1 MRILIADDD
10 EIQRDLLSTMLESEG
25 YGVVSVCD
33 GTSAWQQLQTG
44 NFKIVFID
52 WMMPGLSGLELIR
65 KIRSAEF
72 EHYVYIILCTSRS
85 SRADLVEGMR
95 SGADDFLS
103 KPVHQDELMVRV
115 SSGERI
121 IAFEKRMGDDNRK
134 LAEAHS
140 SLQKAYATIRADI
153 LAAAELQRNL
163 LPAPS
168 RLKNVS
174 FESLFCPAQ
183 LVAGDIY
190 NFFPL
195 DEQHIGFY
203 LLDVS
208 GHGIPSAMLSV
219 GLSKMLT
226 TTPIQSSLLKRP
238 LPTAPFHMVVSPEI
252 AIEELNRRCQGNGD
266 MYFTIV
272 YGILDVRTG
281 LLSITQAGH
290 PHPVY
295 LPTSGEVV
303 MLGDGGFPVGILEDV
318 HYDCVSQQMQVG
330 DRLLLLSDGLLEA
343 RSASGEQFG
352 MDRLIRVLKE
362 TRHTPLKSSLK
373 TLEDTLREWVGAEF
387 DDDVSLLALELGE
400 PLAGHGV
407 KKADDDKRN
416 PTGGQ

>member
-25 YGVVSVCD
+25 YGVVAVCD
-33 GTSAWQQLQTG
+33 GLSAWQQLQSG
-44 NFKIVFID
+44 AFKIVFID

-72 EHYVYIILCTSRS
+72 DHYVYIILCTSRS

-103 KPVHQDELMVRV
+103 KPIHQDELKVRV
-115 SSGERI
+115 ASGERI
-121 IAFEKRMGDDNRK
+121 IAFEKRMADDNRK
-134 LAEAHS
+134 LAEAHG
-140 SLQKAYATIRADI
+140 SLQKAYATIQGDI
-153 LAAAELQRNL
+153 LAAAELQRDL
-163 LPAPS
+163 LPKPS

-183 LVAGDIY
+183 MVAGDIY

-195 DEQHIGFY
+195 DEHHIGFY

-219 GLSKMLT
+219 SLSKMLM
-226 TTPIQSSLLKRP
+226 TTPLESSLLKRP
-238 LPTAPFHMVVSPEI
+238 LPNPPFHTVISPEI

-272 YGILDVRTG
+272 YGVLNTQTG

-290 PHPVY
+290 PHPMY
-295 LPTSGEVV
+295 LPIRSDVV
-303 MLGDGGFPVGILEDV
+303 MLGDGGFPVGIMHDV
-318 HYDCVSQQMQVG
+318 HYDCVRQQMQVG

-352 MDRLIRVLKE
+352 LDRLTRVLNE
-362 TRHTPLKSSLK
+362 TRHMPLKSSLE
-373 TLEDTLREWVGAEF
+373 TLENTVREWVGAEF
-387 DDDVSLLALELGE
+387 DDDVSLLALEIGLPHASQGTSRVG
-400 PLAGHGV
+400 P
-407 KKADDDKRN
+407 
-416 PTGGQ
+416 Q